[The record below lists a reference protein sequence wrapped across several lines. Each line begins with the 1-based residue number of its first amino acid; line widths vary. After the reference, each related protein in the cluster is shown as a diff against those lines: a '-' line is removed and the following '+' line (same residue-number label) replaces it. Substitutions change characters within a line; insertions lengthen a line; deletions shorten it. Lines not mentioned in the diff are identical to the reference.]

1 MSPKHVPQVEDA
13 TTEPKRFSVY
23 IGRELLGY
31 YLYVCPGEFWAFAA
45 DDRPLGSFRKAR
57 HAVRAINPVA
67 DRS

>member
-1 MSPKHVPQVEDA
+1 MSPKHVPQIEHA
-13 TTEPKRFSVY
+13 TEPQRFSVY

-31 YLYVCPGEFWAFAA
+31 YLFIGPGDICAFAA
-45 DDRPLGSFRKAR
+45 DDRPLGSFRNAR